1 MTQFDLTVATR
12 GSHAALL
19 PVILIATSINEAR
32 STPVINLKY
41 EDTALL
47 NEGDKAILQLSTA
60 GKSVFG
66 TIPAIQE
73 LCTHFPYLV
82 GKEAAVVSYPYL
94 HQPRHCMFFVLTH
107 TYLTSFSHSGERV
120 DLPAGHPDYSRLQ
133 GS

>member
-19 PVILIATSINEAR
+19 PVVLIATSINEAR
-32 STPVINLKY
+32 PTPVINIKY

-73 LCTHFPYLV
+73 LCAHFPYLV
-82 GKEAAVVSYPYL
+82 GKDATVVS
-94 HQPRHCMFFVLTH
+94 C
-107 TYLTSFSHSGERV
+107 
-120 DLPAGHPDYSRLQ
+120 PAG
-133 GS
+133 